1 MTKKLRNVGNSS
13 ALILD
18 RALMELIGLQ
28 ENGNV
33 QLTVR
38 NGSLIMTPAHPR
50 PVTRDQFDRALDK
63 VVSRRRSALQRLAE

>member
-1 MTKKLRNVGNSS
+1 MTKRLRKVGNSS

-18 RALMELIGLQ
+18 RALMELIGLE

-38 NGSLIMTPAHPR
+38 NGSLIMTPARPR
-50 PVTRDQFDRALDK
+50 PVTREQFDRALDG